1 MFDFIPDFVMFLELI
16 ARVTAL
22 LVMVCVLLGIA
33 IAALIALL
41 FRK

>member
-1 MFDFIPDFVMFLELI
+1 MFDFVSDFATFLELI

-22 LVMVCVLLGIA
+22 LLIVCALLGIA

-41 FRK
+41 LRK